1 MQSFWGFFPAWISIT
16 AVFRQFSNFNK
27 NLYTCYFIFIKI
39 KLAAV
44 FFFFLQ
50 YHLLILK
57 GVHYEDKLLKRQ
69 NIILD
74 LSDRLPA
81 FFAQNNLTSS
91 FAVGRFFFFLKSFF
105 INILQLSFQLI
116 YEVSVAVPSFSGYI
130 RVILIEFRTEHL
142 I

>member
-1 MQSFWGFFPAWISIT
+1 MQSFLFFSAWISIT
-16 AVFRQFSNFNK
+16 VVLRKFSNFNK
-27 NLYTCYFIFIKI
+27 NLYTCYFIFIQI

-44 FFFFLQ
+44 FLQ

-69 NIILD
+69 NIILY

-81 FFAQNNLTSS
+81 FFAQTISLHH
-91 FAVGRFFFFLKSFF
+91 FQLVFFFFFFLMKSFI
-105 INILQLSFQLI
+105 INILQLSFQII

-130 RVILIEFRTEHL
+130 RVILIEFRNEHL